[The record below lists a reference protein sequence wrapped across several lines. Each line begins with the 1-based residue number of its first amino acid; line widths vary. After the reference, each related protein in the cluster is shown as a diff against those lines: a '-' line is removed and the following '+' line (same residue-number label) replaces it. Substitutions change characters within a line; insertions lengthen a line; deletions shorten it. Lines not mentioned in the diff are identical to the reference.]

1 MKVSKA
7 KGSGARK
14 GLRNLILLGLAFL
27 LAASVVL
34 TTAVDWEGGL
44 SSRPLPDRL
53 SQAKIAYAE
62 GDFERAET
70 ILRALGPATT
80 SQKSFLATVLIER
93 GRLKEA
99 GGLYS
104 ALLKETPDDFEA
116 TLGLGIVYER
126 LRNFRQAVRQFK
138 RAAELRP
145 QDARSWRRLAMA
157 QYRGGDSMGA
167 LFSLRTSL
175 RHLPGQE
182 DLSQL
187 MNEIGTARNRQ
198 NLAGARSQP
207 SRRDPF
213 DPFGGRNRGRLGPTP
228 PTPGIPNPLQ
238 GLPIPGRRQR

>member
-1 MKVSKA
+1 MSKA
-7 KGSGARK
+7 NRSGARK
-14 GLRNLILLGLAFL
+14 GLRNLILLSSAFL
-27 LAASVVL
+27 LTTSVVL
-34 TTAVDWEGGL
+34 TMAVDWEGGP
-44 SSRPLPDRL
+44 SSRPLPNRF
-53 SQAKIAYAE
+53 SQAKVAYAD

-70 ILRALGPATT
+70 ILRSLGPATP
-80 SQKSFLATVLIER
+80 SQKAFLAKVLIER

-104 ALLKETPDDFEA
+104 ALLKETPEDFEA

-138 RAAELRP
+138 RAGELRP
-145 QDARSWRRLAMA
+145 HDARSWRRLAMA

-198 NLAGARSQP
+198 SLAGARSRP
-207 SRRDPF
+207 GGRDPF
-213 DPFGGRNRGRLGPTP
+213 DPFGRQNRGRFGPTP
-228 PTPGIPNPLQ
+228 PTPGIPDPLQ